1 MTDATDDTD
10 ELRAKIARLEAK
22 VEHQGET
29 IAEQADRIDHQ
40 GETIIELEADN
51 ERLNDENDSL
61 REHNRRITKE
71 LAGAQKRISAL
82 EEGSDDSA
90 ENDDTGDDRAA
101 WTPMTYIL
109 NNESDAVVNDLTPSD
124 RRAKTIAEHFAQW
137 STKAPNGMVIRDG
150 LKELLSTATG
160 ERLEW
165 SQVVRAC
172 EHLAELTKGAIALKR
187 TSKHGNVV
195 IAQTDDHRLRPLLA
209 SGG

>member
-1 MTDATDDTD
+1 MQANATDTD
-10 ELRAKIARLEAK
+10 ELRERVEALEAENK
-22 VEHQGET
+22 RKDDEIERLSRDLASERARSTNLEETVEQQ
-29 IAEQADRIDHQ
+29 AERID
-40 GETIIELEADN
+40 ELEAGTAQT
-51 ERLNDENDSL
+51 DESNDS
-61 REHNRRITKE
+61 
-71 LAGAQKRISAL
+71 
-82 EEGSDDSA
+82 
-90 ENDDTGDDRAA
+90 GDERAA
-101 WTPMTYIL
+101 WTPMAYIL

-124 RRAKTIAEHFAQW
+124 RRAKAIAENFAQW

-165 SQVVRAC
+165 SQVNRAC
-172 EHLAELTKGAIALKR
+172 EHLADLTKGAIALRR